1 MNPGARSLTPTA
13 DDDFRPPWWLR
24 NPHVQ
29 SVLASSFVRRSRVVH
44 QAVPLVAAEREM
56 LLDCGAGVR
65 LQCFASSPAQSNGRP
80 VLLLH
85 GWEGSAESLYVLSLA
100 QRLYAGGFEVVRLN
114 LRDHGETHHLN
125 RDLFHSCRLPE
136 VIGAVHALQGHYP
149 GHALQL
155 VGFSLGGNF
164 VLRVAAKA
172 READLNLA
180 RVVAVSPVL
189 DPRVTMAALQRGM
202 PGYEMY
208 FVRKWLRSLRKKQAA
223 WPDRYDFG
231 VLERMR
237 DLERMTAELVH
248 SYTEFPSLDDYL
260 NGYAITGE
268 RLARLTT
275 PAHILT
281 AQDDPMI
288 PVRDLQHLASPPALA
303 VTITRFG
310 GHCGF
315 FDNLPGPTWLE
326 RHVLRLLGAMEP
338 TPAALAETEEL
349 SVREAP

>member
-1 MNPGARSLTPTA
+1 LNPGAFPPTPSA
-13 DDDFRPPWWLR
+13 DDDFRPPRWLR
-24 NPHVQ
+24 NPHLQ
-29 SVLASSFVRRSRVVH
+29 SVLASSFVRRGRVVR
-44 QAVPLVAAEREM
+44 QAAPLVAAERE
-56 LLDCGAGVR
+56 LILDCGEGVR
-65 LQCFASSPAQSNGRP
+65 LQCFASSPAPANGQP
-80 VLLLH
+80 VVLLH

-100 QRLYAGGFEVVRLN
+100 QRLFARGFEVVRLN

-125 RDLFHSCRLPE
+125 RGLFHSCRLPE
-136 VIGAVHALQGHYP
+136 VVGAVRALQGVFP

-164 VLRVAAKA
+164 MLRVAAQA
-172 READLNLA
+172 RAAGLNLA
-180 RVVAVSPVL
+180 RVIAVSPVI
-189 DPRVTMAALQRGM
+189 DPHVTMAALQRGM

-223 WPDRYDFG
+223 WPDTYDFRA
-231 VLERMR
+231 LERMR
-237 DLERMTAELVH
+237 DLEQMTAELVRH
-248 SYTEFPSLDDYL
+248 YTEFATLDDYL

-268 RLARLTT
+268 RLAHLAT

-281 AQDDPMI
+281 SQDDPII
-288 PVRDLQHLASPPALA
+288 PVGDLTRIASPPSLA
-303 VTITRFG
+303 VTLTRYG

-326 RHVLRLLGAMEP
+326 RHVMTLLGAMEP
-338 TPAALAETEEL
+338 RLAPQDDQEL

>member
-1 MNPGARSLTPTA
+1 LNPGAFPPTPSA
-13 DDDFRPPWWLR
+13 DDDFRPPRWLR
-24 NPHVQ
+24 NPHLQ
-29 SVLASSFVRRSRVVH
+29 SVLASSFVRRGRVVR
-44 QAVPLVAAEREM
+44 QAAPLVAAERE
-56 LLDCGAGVR
+56 LILDCGEGVR
-65 LQCFASSPAQSNGRP
+65 LQCFASSPAPANGQP
-80 VLLLH
+80 VVLLH

-100 QRLYAGGFEVVRLN
+100 QRLFARGFEVVRLN

-125 RDLFHSCRLPE
+125 RGLFHSCRLPE
-136 VIGAVHALQGHYP
+136 VVGAVRALQGVFP

-164 VLRVAAKA
+164 MLRVAAQA
-172 READLNLA
+172 RAAGLNLA
-180 RVVAVSPVL
+180 RVIAVSPVI
-189 DPRVTMAALQRGM
+189 DPHVTMAALQRGM

-223 WPDRYDFG
+223 WPDTYDFRA
-231 VLERMR
+231 LERMR
-237 DLERMTAELVH
+237 DLEQMTAELVRH
-248 SYTEFPSLDDYL
+248 YTEFATLDDYL

-268 RLARLTT
+268 RLAHLAT

-281 AQDDPMI
+281 SQDDPII
-288 PVRDLQHLASPPALA
+288 PVGDLTRIASPPSLA
-303 VTITRFG
+303 VTLTRYG

-326 RHVLRLLGAMEP
+326 RHVMALLGAMEP
-338 TPAALAETEEL
+338 RLAPQDDQEL